1 MYSKVNAART
11 IEKSLDTFIGRT
23 RDERGKKTPK
33 ILIFVY
39 IVNSSKTDALPKL
52 NYAYVLLLCK

>member
-11 IEKSLDTFIGRT
+11 IEKIPRYVH
-23 RDERGKKTPK
+23 RPDERRKREKTPK

-52 NYAYVLLLCK
+52 NYSYVLLLCK